1 MRMQKC
7 LSHKGTVRLET
18 ERLILRRSVE
28 SDVEDMFR
36 NWTNDPEVTKYLTWP
51 THSDISVTQKFMES
65 RLEGYAK
72 SDFYSWAME
81 LKATGQVIGTIGP
94 VRQQEDV
101 AMVEIGYAMG
111 RAWWGQGLMTEALRR
126 VIRFFFEEIGVNRV
140 AARHDPRNPG
150 SGRVMQKA
158 GMTYEGTWRE
168 ADINNQGVCDMVC
181 YSILASEYERED

>member
-1 MRMQKC
+1 MK
-7 LSHKGTVRLET
+7 LTHKGTVQLET
-18 ERLILRRSVE
+18 ERLTLRRFVE
-28 SDVEDMFR
+28 ADVTDVFN
-36 NWTNDPEVTKYLTWP
+36 NWCNDPEVTKYLTWP
-51 THSDISVTQKFMES
+51 THSDISVTQGFMKT

-72 SDFYSWAME
+72 ENFYSWAME

-111 RAWWGQGLMTEALRR
+111 RAWWGQGLMTEALGRT
-126 VIRFFFEEIGVNRV
+126 IKFFFEEVGMNRV

-158 GMTYEGTWRE
+158 GMIYEGTLRK
-168 ADINNQGVCDMVC
+168 ADTNNQGICDAAC
-181 YSILASEYERED
+181 YAILANDYNK